1 MEYSKNVFFQSFAV
15 FEPCFAYEWDEPSH
29 TNATHRGRSTS
40 TTAASAVGEKLRT
53 KIEGFLLQFAVLE
66 PAKCL
71 IKISSL
77 FTSVQCCCIM
87 SPLRFEFAH
96 LAKKLHCFILHS
108 RVLNVMQQG
117 AKMNPF

>member
-29 TNATHRGRSTS
+29 TNATHWGRSTS

-87 SPLRFEFAH
+87 SPCALSS
-96 LAKKLHCFILHS
+96 LILPKNHTASYYKS